1 MRLSKIRQ
9 HLLAPFSP
17 ENKQEG
23 MTIIEILIV
32 IALIST
38 IMVVVVGGVMQKND
52 EGKADLTGVL
62 QSKLAESLSM
72 YKINTARFPSTE
84 EGLQALVEAPSSARN
99 WKGPYTEAEKL
110 DDTFGK
116 PMQYELINPKSFKI
130 TSAGIDGEFGTEDDI
145 IYPKEAVKEREKS
158 PVTAELKV
166 PEGNLRESNE

>member
-9 HLLAPFSP
+9 YLLAPFSS

-38 IMVVVVGGVMQKND
+38 VMLVLVSNIMGKSD

-62 QSKLAESLSM
+62 QSKLAESLTM
-72 YKINTARFPSTE
+72 YKLNTARFPSTE

-116 PMQYELINPKSFKI
+116 PMQYELITPKSFKI

-145 IYPKEAVKEREKS
+145 IYPKEAAKDVETS

-166 PEGNLRESNE
+166 PEGNLRESDQ